1 MSKADREKW
10 NDSVKGVVNASDYVK
25 FKGDLAEY
33 QKEFK
38 GTGADNASNIASI
51 LDSYTNLSDEQKG
64 VLMSTYTDSNKSNP
78 FTVSDMEKRLK
89 DNAFYKDLN
98 DDGHTT
104 LREYCNEY
112 TQAIADGKD
121 LTGWK
126 AKAYMANE
134 AGIKPEI
141 YALFQVALKA
151 NDYDEN
157 GSYKSAEI
165 EAAVKCI
172 PGLTDKQRGYLWQA
186 AKGGKTSKNNPW
198 GATDVSKYS
207 SSKSDAVNPVEGG
220 TISSGFG
227 SRSSFATSNG
237 KSSSTNHK
245 AIDIAAPAGTAVK
258 AAMSGKITLVYKGD
272 YGGYGNTV
280 EIDHGNGIITKYHHM
295 QDGSLEGL
303 SVGQEVKAGQQ
314 IGKVGST
321 GNSTGPHLDFQ
332 VQKDGDFVDPRHY
345 IPGYGA
351 GSNLVYSGSA
361 SAGTIASGKSSASS
375 SKKSSGSR
383 KSGGSSGLRK
393 PSALKGLP
401 VFR

>member
-1 MSKADREKW
+1 M
-10 NDSVKGVVNASDYVK
+10 
-25 FKGDLAEY
+25 
-33 QKEFK
+33 
-38 GTGADNASNIASI
+38 
-51 LDSYTNLSDEQKG
+51 
-64 VLMSTYTDSNKSNP
+64 
-78 FTVSDMEKRLK
+78 
-89 DNAFYKDLN
+89 
-98 DDGHTT
+98 
-104 LREYCNEY
+104 
-112 TQAIADGKD
+112 
-121 LTGWK
+121 
-126 AKAYMANE
+126 
-134 AGIKPEI
+134 
-141 YALFQVALKA
+141 
-151 NDYDEN
+151 
-157 GSYKSAEI
+157 
-165 EAAVKCI
+165 
-172 PGLTDKQRGYLWQA
+172 
-186 AKGGKTSKNNPW
+186 
-198 GATDVSKYS
+198 
-207 SSKSDAVNPVEGG
+207 NPVEGG

-258 AAMSGKITLVYKGD
+258 AAMGGKITLVYKGD

-295 QDGSLEGL
+295 LDGSLEGL

-332 VQKDGDFVDPRHY
+332 VQKDGDFVDPRNY

-361 SAGTIASGKSSASS
+361 SAGTIASGKSAASS

-393 PSALKGLP
+393 PSAPKGLP